1 MLAFGLNDCA
11 RLAFT
16 RMCIVDYVQNAH
28 VFVIGVEMLD
38 DGDWSLHVLVRG
50 EAMTQFVASK

>member
-1 MLAFGLNDCA
+1 LHGVV
-11 RLAFT
+11 FT
-16 RMCIVDYVQNAH
+16 RICIVEYVQNAH

-38 DGDWSLHVLVRG
+38 DGDWSLLVRE

>member
-11 RLAFT
+11 KLAFT

-38 DGDWSLHVLVRG
+38 EGDWSLLVRG